1 MVEPQKPTRG
11 EDDLDEDELLAFVV
25 AEQHAYRREEAASG
39 SATMPGALATEAL
52 DQAEGGEPL

>member
-25 AEQHAYRREEAASG
+25 AEQHASRREEAASG